1 MPTAVNFMMNWTH
14 PDGKCQ
20 NHVPNARAD
29 GMSHRPDTDGPDLWF
44 HPNCPCD
51 SGRKRP
57 PVPEVRSPTVR
68 RRELGAMLRALRNRQ
83 GLTVEQVAERL
94 LCSPSK
100 VSRMETGQRGATLR
114 DVRDL
119 CDIYG
124 VTDPAQ
130 REHMA
135 RLATEGKQQGWWQ
148 GFELDYFSTYVGLE
162 EEATSL
168 RSYQSG
174 VIPGLLQTPA
184 YTRAMHEI
192 ALPKL
197 TNERIDRMIE
207 VRLKRQQLLVRDP
220 PLRVWAVLDEAAL
233 HRHVGGVTVMKDQ
246 LNRLVEVAMLPHVTI
261 QVIPFSAGAH
271 PAMES
276 TFNILDFEPPAP
288 SVVYVE
294 GLIGF
299 MYLER
304 PQDISRYQ
312 VVFEHLGTQ
321 ALTPRESIELI
332 SRTGVTYENT
342 ALPASSNTSNTRV

>member
-1 MPTAVNFMMNWTH
+1 MEPVARRSRRSPGACSWQMPSSSAILMCQRHQPPTWTR
-14 PDGKCQ
+14 GKI
-20 NHVPNARAD
+20 
-29 GMSHRPDTDGPDLWF
+29 TDLLTET
-44 HPNCPCD
+44 
-51 SGRKRP
+51 GRKRP

-68 RRELGAMLRALRNRQ
+68 RRELGAMLRALRNTL

-124 VTDPAQ
+124 VNDPAQ

-135 RLATEGKQQGWWQ
+135 ALATEGKKQGWWQ
-148 GFELDYFSTYVGLE
+148 SFELDYFSTYVGLE

-168 RSYQSG
+168 SYYQSAA
-174 VIPGLLQTPA
+174 VPGLLQTPA

-192 ALPKL
+192 ALPEL
-197 TNERIDRMIE
+197 TPERIERMIE

-220 PLRVWAVLDEAAL
+220 PLRVWAVLDEAVL
-233 HRHVGGVTVMKDQ
+233 HRHVGGVSVMEKQ
-246 LNRLVEVAMLPHVTI
+246 MERLVEVASLSSVTL
-261 QVIPFSAGAH
+261 QVIPFGAGAH

-276 TFNILDFEPPAP
+276 TFNILDFREPTP
-288 SVVYVE
+288 SVVYIE
-294 GLIGF
+294 GLVGF

-312 VVFEHLGTQ
+312 MVFEHLCAQ
-321 ALTPRESIELI
+321 ALTPRESVELI
-332 SRTGVTYENT
+332 STMAAKYGNSG
-342 ALPASSNTSNTRV
+342 ASRRRDAS

>member
-1 MPTAVNFMMNWTH
+1 M
-14 PDGKCQ
+14 
-20 NHVPNARAD
+20 
-29 GMSHRPDTDGPDLWF
+29 L
-44 HPNCPCD
+44 
-51 SGRKRP
+51 SGRKRTL
-57 PVPEVRSPTVR
+57 VPEVRSPTVR
-68 RRELGAMLRALRNRQ
+68 RRELGAMLRALRNAQ
-83 GLTVEQVAERL
+83 GLRVEQVAERL

-148 GFELDYFSTYVGLE
+148 GFELDYFGTYVGLE

-168 RSYQSG
+168 SCYQSAA
-174 VIPGLLQTPA
+174 VPGLLQTSA
-184 YTRAMHEI
+184 YARAMHEAAI
-192 ALPKL
+192 PEL
-197 TNERIDRMIE
+197 TPERIDRMIE
-207 VRLKRQQLLVRDP
+207 VRVKRQQLLVRDP
-220 PLRVWAVLDEAAL
+220 PLNLWAVLDEAVL
-233 HRHVGGVTVMKDQ
+233 HRYVGGVSVLKDQ
-246 LNRLVEVAMLPHVTI
+246 LERLVEAATLPHVTI
-261 QVIPFSAGAH
+261 QVIPYGAGAH

-276 TFNILDFEPPAP
+276 TFNILSFRPPAR

-294 GLIGF
+294 GLVGF

-312 VVFEHLGTQ
+312 VVFEHLVAQ
-321 ALTPRESIELI
+321 ALTPQESTELI
-332 SRTGVTYENT
+332 SDIGVKCGDIRPLVTSDATNT
-342 ALPASSNTSNTRV
+342 AARDTTNTTA

>member
-1 MPTAVNFMMNWTH
+1 
-14 PDGKCQ
+14 
-20 NHVPNARAD
+20 
-29 GMSHRPDTDGPDLWF
+29 
-44 HPNCPCD
+44 
-51 SGRKRP
+51 
-57 PVPEVRSPTVR
+57 VPEVRSPTVR
-68 RRELGAMLRALRNRQ
+68 RRELGALLRALRQER
-83 GLTVEQVAERL
+83 GLIVEHVAERL

-124 VTDPAQ
+124 VTDAAQ
-130 REHMA
+130 RDHMA
-135 RLATEGKQQGWWQ
+135 RLATEGRQQGWWQ

-168 RSYQSG
+168 RNYQSAA
-174 VIPGLLQTPA
+174 VPGLLQTPA
-184 YTRAMHEI
+184 YTRAMHET
-192 ALPKL
+192 ARPEL
-197 TNERIDRMIE
+197 TAERIDRMIE

-220 PLRVWAVLDEAAL
+220 PLQVWAILDEAVL
-233 HRHVGGVTVMKDQ
+233 HRHVGGVSVMKEQ
-246 LNRLVEVAMLPHVTI
+246 LGRLVELAMLPHVTI

-276 TFNILDFEPPAP
+276 TFNILDFQPPTP

-321 ALTPRESIELI
+321 SLTPRESIELI
-332 SRTGVTYENT
+332 SVIGAKYGDIE
-342 ALPASSNTSNTRV
+342 LPALRNASNTRV

>member
-1 MPTAVNFMMNWTH
+1 
-14 PDGKCQ
+14 
-20 NHVPNARAD
+20 
-29 GMSHRPDTDGPDLWF
+29 
-44 HPNCPCD
+44 
-51 SGRKRP
+51 
-57 PVPEVRSPTVR
+57 
-68 RRELGAMLRALRNRQ
+68 MLRALRTAQ

-119 CDIYG
+119 CEIYG
-124 VTDPAQ
+124 VTDQA
-130 REHMA
+130 RRDHMA

-148 GFELDYFSTYVGLE
+148 GFELDYFGTYVGLE

-168 RSYQSG
+168 SCYQSAA
-174 VIPGLLQTPA
+174 VPGLLQTSA

-192 ALPKL
+192 ALPEL
-197 TNERIDRMIE
+197 SPERIDRMIE

-220 PLRVWAVLDEAAL
+220 PLKVWAILDEAVL
-233 HRHVGGVTVMKDQ
+233 HRLVGGASVMKDQ
-246 LNRLVEVAMLPHVTI
+246 LERLVEAATLQHVTI

-276 TFNILDFEPPAP
+276 TFNILDFQEPVP

-294 GLIGF
+294 GLAGF

-312 VVFEHLGTQ
+312 IVFEHLSAQ
-321 ALTPRESIELI
+321 ALSPRESVELI
-332 SRTGVTYENT
+332 SKIGEKYGDTELLVMRD
-342 ALPASSNTSNTRV
+342 ASNTRA

>member
-1 MPTAVNFMMNWTH
+1 M
-14 PDGKCQ
+14 
-20 NHVPNARAD
+20 
-29 GMSHRPDTDGPDLWF
+29 L
-44 HPNCPCD
+44 
-51 SGRKRP
+51 SGRKRTL
-57 PVPEVRSPTVR
+57 VPEVRSPTVR
-68 RRELGAMLRALRNRQ
+68 RRELGAMLRALRNAR
-83 GLTVEQVAERL
+83 GLRVEQVAERL

-148 GFELDYFSTYVGLE
+148 GFELDYFGTYVGLE

-168 RSYQSG
+168 SCYQSAA
-174 VIPGLLQTPA
+174 VPGLLQTSA
-184 YTRAMHEI
+184 YARAMHQAAIPE
-192 ALPKL
+192 L
-197 TNERIDRMIE
+197 TPERIDRMIE
-207 VRLKRQQLLVRDP
+207 VRVKRQQLLVRDP
-220 PLRVWAVLDEAAL
+220 PLNVWAVLDEAVL
-233 HRHVGGVTVMKDQ
+233 HRYVGGVSVLRDQ
-246 LNRLVEVAMLPHVTI
+246 LERLVEAATLPHVTI
-261 QVIPFSAGAH
+261 QVIPYGAGAH

-276 TFNILDFEPPAP
+276 TFNILRFQPPAR

-294 GLIGF
+294 GLVGF

-312 VVFEHLGTQ
+312 VVFEHLVAQ
-321 ALTPRESIELI
+321 ALAPQESTELI
-332 SRTGVTYENT
+332 SEIGTKCGDTRPPVTSDATNT
-342 ALPASSNTSNTRV
+342 AARDTTNTTA

>member
-1 MPTAVNFMMNWTH
+1 
-14 PDGKCQ
+14 
-20 NHVPNARAD
+20 
-29 GMSHRPDTDGPDLWF
+29 
-44 HPNCPCD
+44 
-51 SGRKRP
+51 
-57 PVPEVRSPTVR
+57 
-68 RRELGAMLRALRNRQ
+68 
-83 GLTVEQVAERL
+83 
-94 LCSPSK
+94 
-100 VSRMETGQRGATLR
+100 METGQRGATLR

-124 VTDPAQ
+124 VTDMAQ
-130 REHMA
+130 RDHMA

-168 RSYQSG
+168 RYYQSAA
-174 VIPGLLQTPA
+174 VPGLLQTQA

-192 ALPKL
+192 VRPKL
-197 TNERIDRMIE
+197 AAERIDRMIE

-220 PLRVWAVLDEAAL
+220 PLRVWAILDEAVL
-233 HRHVGGVTVMKDQ
+233 HRHVGGASVMKDQ
-246 LNRLVEVAMLPHVTI
+246 LRRLAEVAMLPHVTI

-276 TFNILDFEPPAP
+276 TFNILDFQPPTP

-294 GLIGF
+294 GLAGF

-312 VVFEHLGTQ
+312 LVFEHLSTQ
-321 ALTPRESIELI
+321 ALAPRESIELI
-332 SRTGVTYENT
+332 SETGGKY
-342 ALPASSNTSNTRV
+342 ADIGLPAERSAR

>member
-1 MPTAVNFMMNWTH
+1 MSRRHHTDE
-14 PDGKCQ
+14 PDFSSS
-20 NHVPNARAD
+20 AYE
-29 GMSHRPDTDGPDLWF
+29 
-44 HPNCPCD
+44 PC
-51 SGRKRP
+51 GRKRP

-68 RRELGAMLRALRNRQ
+68 RRELGALLRALRQER
-83 GLTVEQVAERL
+83 GLTVENVAERL

-124 VTDPAQ
+124 VTDMAQ
-130 REHMA
+130 RDHMA

-168 RSYQSG
+168 RYYQSAA
-174 VIPGLLQTPA
+174 VPGLLQTQA

-192 ALPKL
+192 VRPKL
-197 TNERIDRMIE
+197 AAERIDRMIE

-220 PLRVWAVLDEAAL
+220 PLRVWAILDEAVL
-233 HRHVGGVTVMKDQ
+233 HRHVGGASVMKDQ
-246 LNRLVEVAMLPHVTI
+246 LRRLAEVAMLPHVTI

-276 TFNILDFEPPAP
+276 TFNILDFQPPTP

-294 GLIGF
+294 GLAGF

-312 VVFEHLGTQ
+312 LVFEHLSTQ
-321 ALTPRESIELI
+321 ALAPRESIELI
-332 SRTGVTYENT
+332 SETGGKY
-342 ALPASSNTSNTRV
+342 ADIGLPAERSAR